1 MDYFLQKAKHAYQ
14 CYKKG
19 TARQK
24 VYAVVEKGDKYVVLK
39 IKRKEQEEYCLA
51 GGGIEKGE
59 DVSTAIIREVAEE
72 LSMDVE
78 YVRTLGSFMT
88 KSKWTYKNKEFFV
101 DDQIN
106 VVYTRFVNYSKDSS
120 FGVKGEFSQEDSIAE
135 IDQQTMLNTVVEFTK
150 YGIKLQP

>member
-1 MDYFLQKAKHAYQ
+1 MDYFTKKAKHAYQ

-19 TARQK
+19 IARQK

-59 DVSTAIIREVAEE
+59 DIATAIKREIAEE

-78 YVRTLGSFMT
+78 FVRMLGSFMT

-101 DDQIN
+101 DDNIN
-106 VVYTRFVNYSKDSS
+106 VVYTKFVKYSKDDT
-120 FGVKGEFSQEDSIAE
+120 FGVKGEFSQQDSIAE
-135 IDQQTMLNTVVEFTK
+135 IDQQTMLDTVVEFTK
-150 YGIKLQP
+150 YGIKL